1 MIADRRTR
9 EAAIIDPA
17 CNLQQIR
24 HLLEEWGLYL
34 TKILITHAHP
44 DHIRWVHA
52 LVELYDVSVYV
63 GRVEAEF
70 YHYAPE
76 NQILVE
82 DNEIILLGDTK
93 IQCMLTPG
101 HTIGSIC
108 YLLSKSFFTGDTM
121 FIEGCG
127 LCFGAGGSASD
138 MFHSFQR
145 IKSEIPDDVFIYPGH
160 TYLKLPGQSMKFVR
174 DYNIYMG
181 LSEEENFVK
190 FRNRK
195 HQKNLFR
202 FR

>member
-1 MIADRRTR
+1 
-9 EAAIIDPA
+9 
-17 CNLQQIR
+17 
-24 HLLEEWGLYL
+24 
-34 TKILITHAHP
+34 
-44 DHIRWVHA
+44 
-52 LVELYDVSVYV
+52 
-63 GRVEAEF
+63 
-70 YHYAPE
+70 
-76 NQILVE
+76 
-82 DNEIILLGDTK
+82 
-93 IQCMLTPG
+93 
-101 HTIGSIC
+101 
-108 YLLSKSFFTGDTM
+108 M